1 MLEYLTLANVT
12 EPDVLQGAGTLAV
25 DTLELLSTDDDVG
38 ESSTV
43 LKDENSVVRS
53 SVGISVASLS
63 TVVLLVTHI
72 F

>member
-1 MLEYLTLANVT
+1 MLQYLTLANVT

-53 SVGISVASLS
+53 SVGIGVASLS

-72 F
+72 L